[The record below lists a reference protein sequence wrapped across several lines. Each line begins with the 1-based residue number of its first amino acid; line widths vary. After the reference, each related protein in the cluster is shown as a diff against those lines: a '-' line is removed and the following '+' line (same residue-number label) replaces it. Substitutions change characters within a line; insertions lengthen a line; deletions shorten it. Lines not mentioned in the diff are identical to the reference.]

1 LLKQRFKPEFLNRID
16 ETVVFKRLGMNEI
29 TKIVD
34 IQLKRLANR
43 VLERKIM
50 LNLTPAAKTF
60 LADRGFDPLF
70 GARPLKRAIQSELE
84 NPLAKAIIAGGI
96 KEGDTVLVDVPADKT
111 PEMAGM
117 VFKKQVLA

>member
-1 LLKQRFKPEFLNRID
+1 LKQRFKPEFLNRID